1 VNAGIILFATDEQL
15 RLLGDCSALHMDG
28 TFKTCPRP
36 FAQVMLMECVKK
48 IRIRDIKHLNNFQ
61 LYVIQGRY
69 RDRVIALGFALMKRK
84 KRANYRQLFNIL
96 SDRYE
101 NLTGVPLAPR
111 LVITDY
117 EVKY

>member
-1 VNAGIILFATDEQL
+1 MNAGIILFATDEQL

-36 FAQVMLMECVKK
+36 FAQVMLMN
-48 IRIRDIKHLNNFQ
+48 IKHLNYFQ